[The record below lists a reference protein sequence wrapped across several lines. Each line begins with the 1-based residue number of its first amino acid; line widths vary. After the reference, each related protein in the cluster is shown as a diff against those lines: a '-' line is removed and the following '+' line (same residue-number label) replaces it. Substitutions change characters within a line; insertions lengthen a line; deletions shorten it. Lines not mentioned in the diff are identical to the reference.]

1 VLRYQAGTPSIL
13 ALRALQAA
21 LEVFDGVSLDALR
34 AKSLALTDF
43 FLAAIEAEPACRAV
57 TVLTPRAHGERGSQ
71 VSLAH
76 PEGYAVAQ
84 ALIEAGVIVD
94 FRAPDI
100 VRFGFAPLYNSFTD
114 AAAAARC
121 LAAVLAEARYR
132 DPRFQ
137 ARARVT

>member
-1 VLRYQAGTPSIL
+1 M
-13 ALRALQAA
+13 
-21 LEVFDGVSLDALR
+21 
-34 AKSLALTDF
+34 
-43 FLAAIEAEPACRAV
+43 
-57 TVLTPRAHGERGSQ
+57 
-71 VSLAH
+71 SLAH

-100 VRFGFAPLYNSFTD
+100 VRFGFAPLYNSFAD

-121 LAAVLAEARYR
+121 LATVLAEERYR
-132 DPRFQ
+132 AERFQ